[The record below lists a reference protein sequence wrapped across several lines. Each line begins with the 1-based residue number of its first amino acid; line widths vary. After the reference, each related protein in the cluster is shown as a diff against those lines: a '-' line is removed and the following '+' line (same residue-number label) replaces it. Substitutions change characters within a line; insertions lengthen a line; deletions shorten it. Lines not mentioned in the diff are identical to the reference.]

1 MKDENVYRKMDNGRY
16 VPFGV
21 CCEPDNMPDGLW
33 YVRHREH
40 GKSTTSIPYLQGL
53 FKVGDAK
60 QVDVTELCGMEDLCG
75 YIMESKDFRDMINYG
90 TGYSINDIVHFC
102 VKKLVD
108 RAKEQKY
115 DKIAKG

>member
-21 CCEPDNMPDGLW
+21 CYEPDNMPDGIW
-33 YVRHREH
+33 YVRHREYS
-40 GKSTTSIPYLQGL
+40 KSTTSVPYMQGL

-60 QVDVTELCGMEDLCG
+60 QVDITELCGMEDLCD
-75 YIMESKDFRDMINYG
+75 YIMESKEFNDTVKNEEG
-90 TGYSINDIVHFC
+90 CTLNDIVHVC

-108 RAKEQKY
+108 KAQEQK
-115 DKIAKG
+115 KFQEV